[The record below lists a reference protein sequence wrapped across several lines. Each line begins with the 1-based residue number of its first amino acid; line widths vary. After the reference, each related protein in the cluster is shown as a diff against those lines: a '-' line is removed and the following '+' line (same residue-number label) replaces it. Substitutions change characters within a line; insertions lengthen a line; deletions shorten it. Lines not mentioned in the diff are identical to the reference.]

1 MHKVYA
7 VDSAGSIKNAE
18 LINQFNREDSI
29 ELTQFIPENFIGK
42 VVFSIEEV
50 DLLNQSI
57 VSIKDNY
64 RIQLEHEINSD
75 FIFRIQTNDAS
86 INDFYNDS
94 FKINSH
100 EKRYLYVVSSI
111 DIPFIAKGGVPE
123 SKERY
128 VRMSEVL
135 NIFIVSAKNNGS
147 EILPCPPSQVFD
159 GYGTLGFAVVDI
171 SKFDKYISMNAE
183 SNDLIEEF
191 TTTEIANE
199 LFDKGLMIL
208 SWGHTPW
215 VYYVN
220 SVNYDKVSPLIGEQT
235 IYSGIY
241 KLQNT
246 SGYYSVIPGN
256 ELKNWHECKKKKWPV
271 ISLDGEGDFVSLT
284 LYIKSAFSQSDSNYP
299 IPTFHL
305 QRLESEGEAVNP
317 LLESN
322 ILYLQ

>member
-1 MHKVYA
+1 MHKIYA

-18 LINQFNREDSI
+18 LSNPFSSGEII

-42 VVFSIEEV
+42 VIFSIEAV
-50 DLLNQSI
+50 DFLSQSL
-57 VSIKDNY
+57 VSLKDNY
-64 RIQLEHEINSD
+64 KILSEHKIHND
-75 FIFRIQTNDAS
+75 FTFKIKTNDAS
-86 INDFYNDS
+86 INDFYDESLNI
-94 FKINSH
+94 KVH
-100 EKRYLYVVSSI
+100 EERYFYVVSSV
-111 DIPFIAKGGVPE
+111 DIPFIAKDGVPE

-135 NIFIVSAKNNGS
+135 NIFIVSVKNKGS
-147 EILPCPPSQVFD
+147 EILPCPPRQVFD
-159 GYGTLGFAVVDI
+159 GYGALGFAIVDM
-171 SKFDKYISMNAE
+171 SNFDKFISMNSK

-191 TTTEIANE
+191 TTTEIASE
-199 LFDKGLMIL
+199 LFNKGLMIL

-215 VYYVN
+215 VYYLN
-220 SVNYDKVSPLIGEQT
+220 SERYDKVSSLIGEHT

-246 SGYYSVIPGN
+246 SAQYSVIPGN
-256 ELKNWHECKKKKWPV
+256 ELKNWHECKRKKWPL
-271 ISLDGEGDFVSLT
+271 ISLDGEGDFVSLI

-305 QRLESEGEAVNP
+305 QRLDSEDEAVSP

-322 ILYLQ
+322 ILDV

>member
-1 MHKVYA
+1 MNKVYA
-7 VDSAGSIKNAE
+7 VDSAGSIKNAA
-18 LINQFNREDSI
+18 LINQFNRGEII
-29 ELTQFIPENFIGK
+29 ELTQFIPESFIGK

-50 DLLNQSI
+50 DFLNQSI
-57 VSIKDNY
+57 VTMKDNY
-64 RIQLEHEINSD
+64 RIQVEHEIHND
-75 FIFRIQTNDAS
+75 FIFRVQTNDAS
-86 INDFYNDS
+86 INDFYDDT
-94 FKINSH
+94 FKIDVH
-100 EKRYLYVVSSI
+100 EKRYFYIVSSI

-123 SKERY
+123 SKEKY

-135 NIFIVSAKNNGS
+135 NIFIVSAKNNGCEMS
-147 EILPCPPSQVFD
+147 PCLPSQVFD
-159 GYGTLGFAVVDI
+159 GYGALGFAIVDI
-171 SKFDKYISMNAE
+171 SKFDKYISVNAE

-220 SVNYDKVSPLIGEQT
+220 SANYNKVSSLIGEKT
-235 IYSGIY
+235 AYSGIY
-241 KLQNT
+241 KLKNT

-322 ILYLQ
+322 ILDV